1 MGEPFRHR
9 LRVRYNECDPQN
21 AVFNANYLMYFD
33 IAVSE
38 LWRHALGSYDSMVA
52 AGTDMVVA
60 EANVRYRAPLR
71 FDDEFDVRVS
81 IASLGT
87 TSMTSELAVERDG
100 EVVAE
105 GRLRHVFIEAS
116 GGGKTAIPDR
126 VRKALE
132 PYTA

>member
-38 LWRHALGSYDSMVA
+38 LWREAFGSYDAMVEG
-52 AGTDMVVA
+52 GTDLVVA
-60 EANVRYRAPLR
+60 EANVRYLAPLR
-71 FDDEFDVRVS
+71 FDEEFDVVVT
-81 IASLGT
+81 IGNLGT
-87 TSMTSELAVERDG
+87 TSMATEHSVERNG

-105 GRLRHVFIEAS
+105 GLLRHVFIDPAN
-116 GGGKTAIPDR
+116 GGKKPIPEDIR
-126 VRKALE
+126 AALE
-132 PYTA
+132 SYSD